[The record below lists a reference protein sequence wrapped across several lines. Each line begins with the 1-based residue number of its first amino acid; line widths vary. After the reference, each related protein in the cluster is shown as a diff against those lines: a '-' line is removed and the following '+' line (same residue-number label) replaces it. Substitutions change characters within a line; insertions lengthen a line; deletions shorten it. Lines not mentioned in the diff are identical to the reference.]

1 MPRAK
6 VLLDTDIG
14 SDIDDALCLAYL
26 LAQPACEL
34 LGITTVSGQPQRRAM
49 LADAICRAAGR
60 VDVPIHSGSAEP
72 LRVAQRQP
80 SVPQAEILDRWP
92 HRSDFPADTA
102 VDFIIDT
109 LRSHP
114 GEVTL
119 LAIGPLTNLARA
131 VQRDPQILRYPKLL
145 VLMNGNFHT
154 HRAAG
159 DPRGAHA
166 EWNVYCDPHASAIV
180 YDSGA
185 PLVTIG
191 VDVTSRCVVG
201 AESLRRAFE
210 DGQLSIVWEAA
221 QVWLRDRPDVVL
233 HDPLAAG
240 CCFVPELFQVRS
252 ARVWV
257 ELEPG
262 ESEGVTWCSWETLD
276 AAHRVI
282 VDVAYDKFID
292 HYFDVIRRYAEP
304 RSSMEGDES
313 RAQSAGHQRD

>member
-1 MPRAK
+1 MK

-34 LGITTVSGQPQRRAM
+34 LGVTTVSGEPERRAM

-80 SVPQAEILDRWP
+80 SAPQAEILDRWP
-92 HRSDFPADTA
+92 HRSDFPPDTA

-109 LRSHP
+109 LRRHP

-131 VQRDPQILRYPKLL
+131 VQRDPQILHYPRLL
-145 VLMNGNFHT
+145 VLMNGNFHSLEASG
-154 HRAAG
+154 RPG
-159 DPRGAHA
+159 SGRP
-166 EWNVYCDPHASAIV
+166 EWNAYCDPHAAAIV
-180 YDSGA
+180 YGSGA

-191 VDVTSRCVVG
+191 LDVTARCVAGVDVLRKTFERSRLAV
-201 AESLRRAFE
+201 
-210 DGQLSIVWEAA
+210 VWEAA
-221 QVWLRDRPDVVL
+221 QVWLRERPAVIL

-240 CCFVPELFQVRS
+240 YVFVPGLFRVRTG
-252 ARVWV
+252 RIGVD
-257 ELEPG
+257 LGPG
-262 ESEGVTWCSWETLD
+262 DAEGVTSCAWEASD
-276 AAHRVI
+276 GVHRVV
-282 VDVAYDKFID
+282 VDVEYEEFTA
-292 HYFDVIRRYAEP
+292 HYFDVVSRYAAAP
-304 RSSMEGDES
+304 LR
-313 RAQSAGHQRD
+313 